1 MNQFIDQACKERI
14 EEMETTFALGFGV
27 TGMVYEEDHPCL
39 KFFDKFA
46 QELQEYASIGGA
58 SKEEISKLDSYGSDY
73 PTSLEE
79 AKKLRRKISNEL
91 WTLGFEKWLLKKG
104 YNQIDVST
112 FLSRVYIR
120 DIDVNGNP
128 YED

>member
-1 MNQFIDQACKERI
+1 
-14 EEMETTFALGFGV
+14 
-27 TGMVYEEDHPCL
+27 
-39 KFFDKFA
+39 
-46 QELQEYASIGGA
+46 
-58 SKEEISKLDSYGSDY
+58 
-73 PTSLEE
+73 
-79 AKKLRRKISNEL
+79 LRRKISNEL